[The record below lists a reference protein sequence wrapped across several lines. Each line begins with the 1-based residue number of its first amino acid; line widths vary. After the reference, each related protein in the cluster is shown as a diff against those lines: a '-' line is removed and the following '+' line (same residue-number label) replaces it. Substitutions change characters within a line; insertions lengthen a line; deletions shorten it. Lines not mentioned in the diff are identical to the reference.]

1 MWNRKKKRAEKQQKS
16 VAGQKAIYK
25 NDIAIRIYASF
36 VFVLTVT
43 LVLTGIIFT
52 RLYQKN
58 YIRSYTELLT
68 KQGKKISRRVA
79 RFHYNGNLKQ
89 YEKYSVYVDE
99 LEGAE
104 QTDVWIVSN
113 GNGEN
118 CLEEEYTNASLGDDA
133 MTAEMNKV
141 LQGAFA
147 GQVTAS
153 SSYDKAYGMM
163 ILRVAVP
170 IRDIQTE
177 EVIGGI
183 MMVSMIDKQTMGLQE
198 GKYLITLS
206 AIIAV
211 LISFILAIA
220 FARYLSRPLNK
231 IERDIYRISQG
242 DYLPIEKKSRS
253 RQLAALEERLDALS
267 AQLAKAEEER
277 EGLEQVRKDFFANVS
292 HELRT
297 PITVMRGYAESL
309 SDGVIEGE
317 DNIQEIYRRILT
329 ECQGMERL
337 VGDLFVL
344 SKMQNPDFQIDK
356 EPVSITQIFS
366 DVVRSARVVAQSKQV
381 EIKLQAPEEQPCLI
395 LGDYVRLRQMFM
407 IILDNAV
414 KFSHEGGAIEITV
427 AEEQEQ
433 IQVEIRDHG
442 VGIKEEELPYIF
454 EKFYKSKLKQNE
466 KGTGLGLM
474 IARQIALRHD
484 SDIQVESKEGQ
495 GTAFVFTFAELTDT
509 TQFE

>member
-1 MWNRKKKRAEKQQKS
+1 MWNRKKRRIEKQQKS
-16 VAGQKAIYK
+16 TSGQKAIHK

-36 VFVLTVT
+36 VFVLTIT
-43 LVLTGIIFT
+43 LVLTAIIFN

-79 RFHYNGNLKQ
+79 RFRYNGNLKQ
-89 YEKYSVYVDE
+89 YEKYSIYVDE

-113 GNGEN
+113 ENGAD
-118 CLEEEYTNASLGDDA
+118 CLEEEYTNASVGDDA

-147 GQVTAS
+147 GQMTAS

-170 IRDIQTE
+170 IYAVQTK
-177 EVIGGI
+177 EVIGAV

-198 GKYLITLS
+198 GKYMITLS
-206 AIIAV
+206 VIISV
-211 LISFILAIA
+211 FISLIIAIA
-220 FARYLSRPLNK
+220 FARYLSHPLNK

-242 DYLPIEKKSRS
+242 NYLPIEKKSRS
-253 RQLAALEERLDALS
+253 RQLAAVEERLDALS
-267 AQLAKAEEER
+267 AQLARAEEER
-277 EGLEQVRKDFFANVS
+277 NGLEQVRKDFFANVS

-317 DNIQEIYRRILT
+317 DNIREIYRRILT

-344 SKMQNPDFQIDK
+344 SKMQNPDFEIDK
-356 EPVSITQIFS
+356 EPVSIIQIFS
-366 DVVRSARVVAQSKQV
+366 DVVRSARVMARSKRI
-381 EIKLQAPEEQPCLI
+381 EIRLQAPEEQPCLI

-414 KFSHEGGAIEITV
+414 KFSHEDGVIEISV
-427 AEEQEQ
+427 VQEQGQ
-433 IQVEIRDHG
+433 IQVKIKDYG

-484 SDIQVESKEGQ
+484 SDIQVESGEEQ
-495 GTAFVFTFAELTDT
+495 GTSFLFTFAELTDT
-509 TQFE
+509 TQFD